1 MHITVTGELSRQ
13 DFAKNGRQHRVA
25 CRRSLYHPVLCR
37 PAYAGRSPFRAASCS
52 ADTLHIFS
60 AARAEFV
67 VPLRKLFCGHVAHL
81 LRRSHG
87 VRSSAP
93 RRKLPGRRFRAL
105 AYLTYALTRRC
116 RFACRLISSPRL
128 SRRSR
133 RRCGGFR
140 RKSSR
145 PRDGRASSCPRRARE
160 RIRRKRP
167 RCPL

>member
-1 MHITVTGELSRQ
+1 MNICAYNGHGGVIPTRLCKKRQATSRCLPSI
-13 DFAKNGRQHRVA
+13 VI
-25 CRRSLYHPVLCR
+25 S
-37 PAYAGRSPFRAASCS
+37 SCFMPPCLRG
-52 ADTLHIFS
+52 TFS
-60 AARAEFV
+60 
-67 VPLRKLFCGHVAHL
+67 VPRRKLFCGHVAYL
-81 LRRSHG
+81 LRHSRG

-93 RRKLPGRRFRAL
+93 CRKLPGRRFRAL

-133 RRCGGFR
+133 RRCGGCR
-140 RKSSR
+140 RKNSR